1 MEDNMNVLIKQL
13 TLPNDTDFDKKTKSK
28 ILLGCLS
35 ALCVGNMM
43 LDNVYAFI
51 PVYIEERNSQQ
62 LLENS
67 EQTPI
72 SESQATMILSIFYIA
87 QILMAPF
94 NSTLKNILGSKN
106 AILFG
111 FVLTT
116 TSTVGLG
123 LMSYIQDN
131 EMFFI
136 AASGIR
142 IIQGL
147 GDCLLQFTGYAVIT
161 NVFSD
166 QIMKYVGYVE
176 IVVGLGL
183 SLGLVIGSALY
194 EYVQY

>member
-51 PVYIEERNSQQ
+51 PVCIEERNFQQ

-116 TSTVGLG
+116 ISTVGLG